1 MPSIDTPLD
10 MMKAIS
16 MFDTESDFD
25 NTEAR
30 EKLDIL
36 FHNLIM
42 SEDPD
47 AKEFLERFLNQADD
61 VIADMG
67 VIEKP
72 EEEPEDEVEMPTD
85 DEVDAGG
92 EEDAPEEEIPVDEP
106 VADEEPVD
114 GEEGG
119 EEEDA
124 PDEVTDDL
132 LGAGYNPMLENTRLV
147 SRANSFLN
155 Y

>member
-1 MPSIDTPLD
+1 MPSMDTPLD

-16 MFDTESDFD
+16 MFDTEADFD

-42 SEDPD
+42 SDDPD
-47 AKEFLERFLNQADD
+47 AKEFLERFLNQAGD
-61 VIADMG
+61 VISDMG
-67 VIEKP
+67 VIEKKP

-85 DEVDAGG
+85 DEVDAG
-92 EEDAPEEEIPVDEP
+92 EEAPEEEIPVDEP
-106 VADEEPVD
+106 TDEEPV
-114 GEEGG
+114 ENEGG
-119 EEEDA
+119 DEEEA

-132 LGAGYNPMLENTRLV
+132 LGASYNPLHENAGLV